1 MVRRLPRGSL
11 RRVRR
16 REPCRE
22 PRKNL
27 TVTGA
32 QPTDENIEHGL
43 KHGFRLN
50 MMFIDMPIEHNFSVV
65 VVCIGLAASK

>member
-27 TVTGA
+27 TVTCA
-32 QPTDENIEHGL
+32 ADRREHRAWL
-43 KHGFRLN
+43 RHGFRLN
-50 MMFIDMPIEHNFSVV
+50 MMFIDMLIEHDFSVV